1 MAGPRQPIELLKAK
15 GAKHLTKAEIREREE
30 TEIKANSDKIEAP
43 SYLPEELKI
52 KFNEVA
58 NELNDIGIMSNLD
71 CEALARYLTVEFQ
84 YQQVTK
90 KILKSKNITD
100 KYIQMVQLQEKLFKM
115 ARSSAG
121 DLGLTIS
128 SRCKLVIPKVKEEK
142 PKNKFS
148 KFAGGASG

>member
-43 SYLPEELKI
+43 SYLPEKLKI

-71 CEALARYLTVEFQ
+71 CEALARFLIAEFQ
-84 YQQVTK
+84 YQKVVK
-90 KILKSKNITD
+90 KAIKMSPENE
-100 KYIQMVQLQEKLFKM
+100 KYMDLLLMQEKLFKM
-115 ARSSAG
+115 ARQAAG

-128 SRCKLVIPKVKEEK
+128 SRCKIVVPKSKEEK
-142 PKNKFS
+142 PKNKFA
-148 KFAGGASG
+148 KFTGGASG

>member
-1 MAGPRQPIELLKAK
+1 VAGPRQPIELLKAK

-142 PKNKFS
+142 PNNKFS

>member
-1 MAGPRQPIELLKAK
+1 VAGPRQPIELLKAK

-71 CEALARYLTVEFQ
+71 CEALARYLIAEFQ
-84 YQQVTK
+84 YQKVVK
-90 KILKSKNITD
+90 KAIKMSPENE
-100 KYIQMVQLQEKLFKM
+100 KYMDLLLMQEKLFKM

-142 PKNKFS
+142 PNNKFS

>member
-43 SYLPEELKI
+43 SYLPEELKN
-52 KFNEVA
+52 KFYEIA
-58 NELNDIGIMSNLD
+58 KELKDIGIMSNLD
-71 CEALARYLTVEFQ
+71 CEALARYLTAEYQ
-84 YQQVTK
+84 YQLVTTK
-90 KILKSKNITD
+90 LLKSKNITD
-100 KYIQMVQLQEKLFKM
+100 KYFQMVQLQEKLFKM

-142 PKNKFS
+142 PNNKFS
-148 KFAGGASG
+148 KFVGGASG

>member
-15 GAKHLTKAEIREREE
+15 GAKHLTKAEIREREQSE
-30 TEIKANSDKIEAP
+30 VKANSDKIEAP

-142 PKNKFS
+142 PNNKFS

>member
-128 SRCKLVIPKVKEEK
+128 SRCKLVVPKSKEEK
-142 PKNKFS
+142 PKNKFA

>member
-71 CEALARYLTVEFQ
+71 CEALARFLIAEFQ
-84 YQQVTK
+84 YQKVVK
-90 KILKSKNITD
+90 KAIKMSPENE
-100 KYIQMVQLQEKLFKM
+100 KYMDLLLMQEKLFKM
-115 ARSSAG
+115 ARQAAG

-128 SRCKLVIPKVKEEK
+128 SRCKLVVPKSKEEK
-142 PKNKFS
+142 PKNKFA
-148 KFAGGASG
+148 KFTGGASG

>member
-71 CEALARYLTVEFQ
+71 CEALARYLIAEFQ
-84 YQQVTK
+84 YQKVVK
-90 KILKSKNITD
+90 KAIKMSPENE
-100 KYIQMVQLQEKLFKM
+100 KYMDLLLMQEKLFKM

-128 SRCKLVIPKVKEEK
+128 VDV
-142 PKNKFS
+142 N
-148 KFAGGASG
+148 

>member
-142 PKNKFS
+142 PNNKFS

>member
-43 SYLPEELKI
+43 SYLPEELKN
-52 KFNEVA
+52 KFYEIA
-58 NELNDIGIMSNLD
+58 NELIDIGIMSNLD

-142 PKNKFS
+142 PNNKFA

>member
-1 MAGPRQPIELLKAK
+1 MAGPRQPIELLKVK

-71 CEALARYLTVEFQ
+71 CEALARFLIAEFQ
-84 YQQVTK
+84 YQKVVK
-90 KILKSKNITD
+90 KAIKMSPENE
-100 KYIQMVQLQEKLFKM
+100 KYMNLLLMQEKLFKM
-115 ARSSAG
+115 ARQAAG

-128 SRCKLVIPKVKEEK
+128 SRCKLVVPKSKEEK

>member
-71 CEALARYLTVEFQ
+71 CEALARFLIAEFQ
-84 YQQVTK
+84 YQKVVK
-90 KILKSKNITD
+90 KAIKMSPENE
-100 KYIQMVQLQEKLFKM
+100 KYMDLLLMQEKLFKM
-115 ARSSAG
+115 ARQAAG

-128 SRCKLVIPKVKEEK
+128 SRCKLVVPKPKEEK
-142 PKNKFS
+142 T
-148 KFAGGASG
+148 

>member
-142 PKNKFS
+142 PNNKFA

>member
-43 SYLPEELKI
+43 SYLPKELI
-52 KFNEVA
+52 NKFYEIA
-58 NELNDIGIMSNLD
+58 NELKDIGIMSNLD

-142 PKNKFS
+142 PNNKFS